1 MNDTY
6 EQVRKR
12 TFRLFKG
19 QNHLAGR
26 VRIASAELK
35 RADIELRE
43 GDVAFLTLSLG
54 GLKLSVIKFKEPF
67 YV

>member
-1 MNDTY
+1 MTHMSKLGNEHSDCLKANTSWPDA
-6 EQVRKR
+6 
-12 TFRLFKG
+12 FGL
-19 QNHLAGR
+19 R
-26 VRIASAELK
+26 VQSLK

-54 GLKLSVIKFKEPF
+54 GLKRSVIKFKEPF

>member
-1 MNDTY
+1 MTHMSKLGNEHSDCLKAKT
-6 EQVRKR
+6 
-12 TFRLFKG
+12 TWLDAFGL
-19 QNHLAGR
+19 R
-26 VRIASAELK
+26 VQSLK

-54 GLKLSVIKFKEPF
+54 GLKRSVIKFKEPF

>member
-1 MNDTY
+1 MTHMSKLGNEYSDCLKANTSWLDA
-6 EQVRKR
+6 
-12 TFRLFKG
+12 FGL
-19 QNHLAGR
+19 R
-26 VRIASAELK
+26 VQSLK

-54 GLKLSVIKFKEPF
+54 GLKRSLIKFKEPF

>member
-1 MNDTY
+1 MSKLGNEHSDCLKAKTTWLDAFGM
-6 EQVRKR
+6 QV
-12 TFRLFKG
+12 
-19 QNHLAGR
+19 Q
-26 VRIASAELK
+26 SLK

-54 GLKLSVIKFKEPF
+54 GLKRSVIKFKEPF

>member
-1 MNDTY
+1 MTHMSKLGSEHSDCLKAKT
-6 EQVRKR
+6 
-12 TFRLFKG
+12 TWLDAFAL
-19 QNHLAGR
+19 R
-26 VRIASAELK
+26 VQSLK

-54 GLKLSVIKFKEPF
+54 GLKRSVIKFKEPF